1 MIAGVVTAL
10 FHVLPD
16 PIEPGRL
23 PSKSLPILEVA
34 ASTAPNLAFP
44 EIGRLSDYCV
54 STIANAIPQDRSV
67 FAGSKLFGDN
77 DFPES
82 LANQINLH
90 FLSSF
95 PSLFASASVL
105 QGLQGVLV

>member
-1 MIAGVVTAL
+1 MIVGVVTAL

-44 EIGRLSDYCV
+44 KIGRLSDYCV

-67 FAGSKLFGDN
+67 FAGPQLFGDDN
-77 DFPES
+77 LSES

-95 PSLFASASVL
+95 LALFFAGFFRQALSDALS
-105 QGLQGVLV
+105 